1 MSVSNI
7 KKQKKAK
14 RSTTTRRPRGKPFQK
29 GKRAGPGRPPGALNA
44 VTRLMKDAIC
54 EAAELAGNKLYAQ
67 GKCSVP
73 GTTGYFEYAALKHPT
88 AFLPLAGRM
97 LPMQADVR
105 RTEVRELKTVGDLRK
120 ELAARG
126 LPVNELLPKLIAA
139 KTLPPPEPE
148 HDEPEMID
156 VTPADRS

>member
-1 MSVSNI
+1 
-7 KKQKKAK
+7 
-14 RSTTTRRPRGKPFQK
+14 
-29 GKRAGPGRPPGALNA
+29 
-44 VTRLMKDAIC
+44 
-54 EAAELAGNKLYAQ
+54 
-67 GKCSVP
+67 
-73 GTTGYFEYAALKHPT
+73 
-88 AFLPLAGRM
+88 
-97 LPMQADVR
+97 MQVDVR

-126 LPVNELLPKLIAA
+126 LPVDELLPKLIAA